1 MARKVFISFLG
12 TNNYVECI
20 YDIDGLRS
28 KPVKFVQ
35 EALINNICADWTS
48 DDRIYIFCTK
58 EAAEKNWENGGQ
70 SKDSIGLKKS
80 LMLKNDIL
88 EKVDIDD
95 GFSEEEIWNIFSA
108 VYNKL
113 QPEDEIYFDITH
125 AFRSIPM
132 LTTVLFNYSRVMK
145 NTNLV
150 SIKYG
155 AFEKLGPTFKVR
167 EMPLGQR
174 IAPVLELK
182 NIADLQ
188 FYTEAAGN
196 LEKFG
201 KVESLSVAIKNPNKK
216 CPPLTM
222 FANASVELVRNISTN
237 RMEKIKSGKSIK
249 SINDSL
255 KPIRRE
261 RIPQPVRLIMDK
273 LLSYTKEFVGED
285 SFTNVEA
292 AIKWVIRYEMFPQAY
307 TMLQEYLITRVG
319 GVLSSS
325 ISLDRFADKDD
336 QSGEKNFRMFVSA
349 LLSISDD
356 DITSNQFKN
365 VLKSHEDLAKQLLE
379 NNDLVKD
386 IRPDYIKLGNARNE
400 INHAKK
406 SDRKYETLKSEL
418 ETIYKRTVKKHF
430 VSCS

>member
-12 TNNYVECI
+12 TNNYVDCI
-20 YDIDGLRS
+20 YDIDGRQS
-28 KPVKFVQ
+28 APVKYVQ
-35 EALINNICADWTS
+35 EALVSDICKEWTGN
-48 DDRIYIFCTK
+48 DRIYVFFILDAT
-58 EAAEKNWENGGQ
+58 EKNWIKGGLEDRL
-70 SKDSIGLKKS
+70 SFKKDIVE
-80 LMLKNDIL
+80 M
-88 EKVDIDD
+88 VPIDE
-95 GFSEEEIWNIFSA
+95 GFSEDEIWNIFSA
-108 VYNKL
+108 VYKKL
-113 QPEDEIYFDITH
+113 EFDDEIFFDITH

-145 NTNLV
+145 HTKLV

-155 AFEKLGPTFKVR
+155 AFEKLGPAYIVKDI
-167 EMPLGQR
+167 PLEYR

-188 FYTEAAGN
+188 FYTEAANN

-201 KVESLSVAIKNPNKK
+201 KVESLSIAIRDPNKK
-216 CPPLTM
+216 RSPLTM
-222 FANASVELVRNISTN
+222 FANASEELVKNISTN

-285 SFTNVEA
+285 SFKNVEA

-319 GVLSSS
+319 GVLSLS
-325 ISLDRFADKDD
+325 ISLDRFSDKND
-336 QSGEKNFRMFVSA
+336 QKGERNFRMFVSA

-356 DITSNQFKN
+356 DISCNHFKD
-365 VLKSHEDLAKQLLE
+365 VLKTHEDLVKQLLE
-379 NNDLVKD
+379 NNELVKD
-386 IRPDYIKLGNARNE
+386 IRPNYIRLGKTRNE

-406 SDRKYETLKSEL
+406 TDRKYETLKSEL
-418 ETIYKRTVKKHF
+418 EYIYKETIEKHF
-430 VSCS
+430 IPCS